1 MRSVLFYLPE
11 QLFGLPFL
19 GFGLFLFAWLLVCA
33 IVLVVSVRRQGL
45 NAETQSFLPVM
56 ALVAAVIVFLM
67 PRLSEPGLGLPVR
80 GYGVMMLAGIVAGVG
95 LSLRRARER
104 GIDPEH
110 IYSLAF
116 WMVACGL
123 VGARAYFVIKEW
135 SNFQRPTLAET
146 LLAIVNIPE
155 GGLVVYG
162 SLLGGVLAFVVYTL
176 RHRLSMLSVADIVAP
191 SMMIGLALGR
201 IGCFLNGCCFGGECD
216 WPWAVRFPW
225 QSPPHIQHVRGGLV
239 YLHGIKIVADEQDK
253 PIVKDVAPNSL
264 AAAQGLKAGQRIL
277 LVQGLPA
284 VNARFVEDAL
294 LSIPANESQVTIV
307 TEGATEP
314 RRWTLSLADER
325 SRPIHPAQL
334 YATIGALLVV
344 VLLLAWE
351 PYRRADGEVFAMFLV
366 VYPTLRFVEEMLRRD
381 EPEYGGLKIAQ
392 WISVGLIAAGTVLWG
407 WLRWRA
413 GDGEVKGRE

>member
-1 MRSVLFYLPE
+1 
-11 QLFGLPFL
+11 
-19 GFGLFLFAWLLVCA
+19 
-33 IVLVVSVRRQGL
+33 
-45 NAETQSFLPVM
+45 
-56 ALVAAVIVFLM
+56 
-67 PRLSEPGLGLPVR
+67 
-80 GYGVMMLAGIVAGVG
+80 
-95 LSLRRARER
+95 
-104 GIDPEH
+104 
-110 IYSLAF
+110 
-116 WMVACGL
+116 MVACGL

-216 WPWAVRFPW
+216 WPGRFASRGRVRRI
-225 QSPPHIQHVRGGLV
+225 SSMCAGLV

-334 YATIGALLVV
+334 YATIGACWSWCCCWPGNRI
-344 VLLLAWE
+344 AGPMARCSPCFWSCT
-351 PYRRADGEVFAMFLV
+351 PPCGSSKRCCGAD
-366 VYPTLRFVEEMLRRD
+366 RD
-381 EPEYGGLKIAQ
+381 EPEYAAEERS
-392 WISVGLIAAGTVLWG
+392 WISAW
-407 WLRWRA
+407 
-413 GDGEVKGRE
+413 D